1 MQCEFT
7 YCIYNK
13 NALCILGDI
22 QIDPLGMCDAC
33 EIAAIPEKLLT
44 EHKEKR
50 LKAIDEAAAQW
61 GGKTGKTSP

>member
-13 NALCILGDI
+13 KALCILDEI

-33 EIAAIPEKLLT
+33 EIAAIPEEVLAQ
-44 EHKEKR
+44 HKEKR
-50 LKAIDEAAAQW
+50 LKAINEAAALW
-61 GGKTGKTSP
+61 NRKTGGG